1 MWYNGGG
8 KEAMMKTCPNCYAEN
23 PDDAIT
29 CSDCGMGISRTPAG
43 EKALKL
49 KELSMRAQALILT
62 TGFEIEDRPIK
73 QYLGIVTSEVVMGT
87 GPITEFFGGLADLFG
102 GRSGDFESKLEQ
114 AKNVSLEKLRGK
126 AIMLGADA
134 IIGID
139 IDYMNIGANMLMVVA
154 NGTAVRLGAN
164 NER

>member
-1 MWYNGGG
+1 
-8 KEAMMKTCPNCYAEN
+8 
-23 PDDAIT
+23 
-29 CSDCGMGISRTPAG
+29 MGISKAPAG
-43 EKALKL
+43 NKALEL
-49 KELSMRAQALILT
+49 KELSKLAKAIVLT

-102 GRSGDFESKLEQ
+102 GRSGNFESKLEQ
-114 AKNVSLEKLRGK
+114 AKDISLEKLGGK
-126 AIMLGADA
+126 AAMLGADA

-154 NGTAVRLGAN
+154 NGTAVRLGRAN